1 MNLAEH
7 LGTGA
12 VAVAS
17 GVTIELVMRC
27 LRRWR
32 TPTKPPEASPPALAT
47 TEEVPPMGRPGHIT
61 KPDLPPGAHRELVD
75 LLHDLH
81 VRSGRMSMRTIGEL
95 TRRPHTTVHKA
106 LSSPELPDLHV
117 VMAIGLVLANVVRSS
132 DQDAL
137 LDDVQERI
145 ETLWKKAAH
154 EGRPPAVGTIL
165 EVVTETWAEFSRGEG
180 MASWGINL
188 PDYSQL
194 ARCPFLSVTLRNGLV
209 TLVVSTPDWAAIN
222 AVEDPQQ
229 WHRLFECAVIKKLD
243 YFLHVWVEHVP
254 GFDTIANPCPPP
266 SYFANLRAERGVP

>member
-17 GVTIELVMRC
+17 GVTIELVMWC

-32 TPTKPPEASPPALAT
+32 TPTKPPETSPPALAT
-47 TEEVPPMGRPGHIT
+47 TEEVPRWRPGHIT
-61 KPDLPPGAHRELVD
+61 KPDLPPGAHRELI
-75 LLHDLH
+75 DLH
-81 VRSGRMSMRTIGEL
+81 LRSGRMSMRTIGEL
-95 TRRPHTTVHKA
+95 TRRPHSTVHKA

-154 EGRPPAVGTIL
+154 EGRPPAVGTVL
-165 EVVTETWAEFSRGEG
+165 EVVTETWAEFSRGKEWPVG
-180 MASWGINL
+180 TSTSPTTPSSHG
-188 PDYSQL
+188 
-194 ARCPFLSVTLRNGLV
+194 ARSSPSPCAT
-209 TLVVSTPDWAAIN
+209 VS
-222 AVEDPQQ
+222 
-229 WHRLFECAVIKKLD
+229 
-243 YFLHVWVEHVP
+243 
-254 GFDTIANPCPPP
+254 
-266 SYFANLRAERGVP
+266 